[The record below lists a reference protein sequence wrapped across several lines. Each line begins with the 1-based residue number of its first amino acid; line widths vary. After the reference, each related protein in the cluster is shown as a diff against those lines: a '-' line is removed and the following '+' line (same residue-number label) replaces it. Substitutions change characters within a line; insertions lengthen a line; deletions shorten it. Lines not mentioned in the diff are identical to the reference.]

1 MTRDLPATPVLL
13 LWTLAAAAAGLAAG
27 LGSAALVRR
36 WPVTVGAA
44 PAGAPPPSGAWRL
57 AVVGSSAGLAAA
69 VAATF
74 GPSWRALAAAVLVL
88 ALVPVVVVDLRHRL
102 VPDAVV
108 VPAAGLGVAA
118 AIAAEP
124 GRWWAPPA
132 AAVGTGGALA
142 LVWAIRPDG
151 MGLGDA
157 KLGVLM
163 GGVLGAAVVPA
174 LALAFAAGAV
184 AGLAL
189 LALLGRRAR
198 GLALPFAPF
207 LAGGALAALWWGDR
221 LAGLAVGTAS

>member
-1 MTRDLPATPVLL
+1 
-13 LWTLAAAAAGLAAG
+13 GG
-27 LGSAALVRR
+27 
-36 WPVTVGAA
+36 
-44 PAGAPPPSGAWRL
+44 
-57 AVVGSSAGLAAA
+57 
-69 VAATF
+69 
-74 GPSWRALAAAVLVL
+74 VLVL

-108 VPAAGLGVAA
+108 VPAAGLGLAA

-124 GRWWAPPA
+124 ARWWVPPA
-132 AAVGTGGALA
+132 AAVGAGGALA
-142 LVWAIRPDG
+142 LLWAVRPDG

-157 KLGVLM
+157 TLGVLM

-189 LALLGRRAR
+189 LARLGRPAR

-221 LAGLAVGTAS
+221 LAALAVGAAL